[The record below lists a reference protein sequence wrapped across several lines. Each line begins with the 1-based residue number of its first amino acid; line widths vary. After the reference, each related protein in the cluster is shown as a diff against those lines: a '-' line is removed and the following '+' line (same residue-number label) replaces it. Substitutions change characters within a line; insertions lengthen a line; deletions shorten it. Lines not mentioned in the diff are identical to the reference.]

1 MILLYFFPGK
11 IAMQQKNMIY
21 SKIIGSGKPLIFLH
35 GWGNDSSFFQ
45 ELSELLVADRECHL
59 IDLPGFGNSK
69 KPDAVWGTK
78 DYASCIID
86 YLKSHN
92 IKNAD
97 ILGHSV
103 GGRIALRIAVYF
115 PEYLDNLI
123 LISSAGIKS
132 RKFLFRRIKI
142 YILKK
147 VAKIFKFLD
156 KLTGKDFFKN
166 KYFSKFASRD
176 YLNAGDMKDI
186 FIKIVNEDQEN
197 ELKDV
202 KARTLLIWGDKDT
215 ETPIDI
221 GKTFS
226 KKIKDSKLI
235 VLKGKDHFP
244 FLRGGA
250 SLCAYQIKEFLK

>member
-1 MILLYFFPGK
+1 
-11 IAMQQKNMIY
+11 MQQKNIVY
-21 SKIIGSGKPLIFLH
+21 SKIIGKGKPLIFLH
-35 GWGNDSSFFQ
+35 GWGNDSSFFHG
-45 ELSELLVADRECHL
+45 LAELLANDRECHL

-78 DYASCIID
+78 DYAKCIVD
-86 YLKSHN
+86 YLKSQN
-92 IKNAD
+92 IQKAD

-115 PEYLDNLI
+115 PEYLENLI

-132 RKFLFRRIKI
+132 KKFLFRRIKI

-147 VAKIFKFLD
+147 VSKIFKFFD
-156 KLTGKDFFKN
+156 KLIGKDFFKN
-166 KYFSKFASRD
+166 KYSSRFASRD

-202 KARTLLIWGDKDT
+202 NTRTLLIWGDKDT
-215 ETPIDI
+215 ETPVDMGI
-221 GKTFS
+221 KKK
-226 KKIKDSKLI
+226 KKIKDSKLV
-235 VLKGKDHFP
+235 VLNGKDHFP
-244 FLRGGA
+244 FLGGGA
-250 SLCAYQIKEFLK
+250 SLCAYHIKEFLK